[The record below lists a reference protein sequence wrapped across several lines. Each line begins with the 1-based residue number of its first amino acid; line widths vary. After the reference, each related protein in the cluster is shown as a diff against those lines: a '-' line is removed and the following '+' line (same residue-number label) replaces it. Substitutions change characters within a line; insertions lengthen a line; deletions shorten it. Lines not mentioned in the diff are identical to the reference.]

1 MNAVKIRDHRGKSS
15 ENQEEKRF
23 FIHSILCK
31 FCACNTVGNMLKTR
45 TVSHWIFLEF
55 SSRIDNPKPMKK
67 TLIFFLLVLAPF
79 AMMAQKSAKQQP
91 LVPPDMPRSEEN
103 NQVYYMDVIT
113 EDGIDKTELF
123 RRASNWYKKFYK
135 NPSGAMESAD
145 SVNSMMV
152 FKPAFSAFRTKDGA
166 KVQSAI
172 VKYTLTLSFKD
183 GKYRYEIKNINLQ
196 ANSYYPIEKL
206 FNQSDPNIEDNYNT
220 LNEAHNYF
228 TNLIED
234 LQAGMREPSAKKKK
248 DDW

>member
-1 MNAVKIRDHRGKSS
+1 MNGVKIHDHRGKSS

-23 FIHSILCK
+23 FIHSVLCK
-31 FCACNTVGNMLKTR
+31 LSAWRTTRNMLKTR
-45 TVSHWIFLEF
+45 AVLHRIFLEF
-55 SSRIDNPKPMKK
+55 SSRIDNRKLMKK
-67 TLIFFLLVLAPF
+67 TLILFFLAFAPY

-113 EDGIDKTELF
+113 EDGVDKTELY
-123 RRASNWYKKFYK
+123 RRANNWYKKFYK
-135 NPSGAMESAD
+135 NPSGAIESAD
-145 SVNSMMV
+145 SVNGAMV

-166 KVQSAI
+166 KVQSAV

-196 ANSYYPIEKL
+196 AASYYPIEKL
-206 FNQSDPNIEDNYNT
+206 FNQNDPNIEDNYNT